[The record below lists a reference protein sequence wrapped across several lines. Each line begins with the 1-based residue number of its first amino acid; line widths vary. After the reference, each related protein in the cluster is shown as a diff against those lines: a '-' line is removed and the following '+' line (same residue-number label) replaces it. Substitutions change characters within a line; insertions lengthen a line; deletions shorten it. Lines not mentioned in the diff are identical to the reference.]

1 MKKYF
6 SRIKSALSRTR
17 ENFLSLFENEQLTW
31 EEIEEALIE
40 ADVGPEVTELI
51 LSKIRNSLWEGAGR
65 FQILKALKR
74 EILNI
79 VKSQSLEEFL
89 KGFPA
94 ILLMTGVNGTGKT
107 TTAAKLAWYFK
118 NEGKKPLLCAADT
131 YRAAASQQLKI
142 LAEKAGVDFFKSEA
156 KDPAAVA
163 FDAAKEGLKR
173 KYDVIIIDTAG
184 RLHSREDLM
193 REAVKIKNSVIKAS
207 ELRPHTLLVLDGT
220 TGQNAIFQ
228 AQEFHSKVGVDAL
241 VITKLDG
248 TAKGGALLPISVKV
262 PLPVL
267 FIGTGENLEDL
278 VPFEAESFV
287 EALLET

>member
-17 ENFLSLFENEQLTW
+17 ENFLSLFENEELTW
-31 EEIEEALIE
+31 EEVEEALIE
-40 ADVGPEVTELI
+40 ADVGPEVTESI
-51 LSKIRNSLWEGAGR
+51 LSNIRDSLWEGVGR
-65 FQILKALKR
+65 FQIIKALKE

-79 VKSQSLEEFL
+79 VKSQPLEKFL
-89 KGFPA
+89 QGFPA

-118 NEGKKPLLCAADT
+118 NEGKKPLLCTADT
-131 YRAAASQQLKI
+131 YRAAASQQLET
-142 LAEKAGVDFFKSEA
+142 LAKKAGVDFFKSDA

-193 REAVKIKNSVIKAS
+193 REAVKIKNSIVKAS
-207 ELRPHTLLVLDGT
+207 ELKPRTILVLDGT

-228 AQEFHSKVGVDAL
+228 AKEFHARVGVDGL
-241 VITKLDG
+241 IITKLDG
-248 TAKGGALLPISVKV
+248 TARGGALLPISVK
-262 PLPVL
+262 LHIPVL

-278 VPFEAESFV
+278 IPFEAESFV